1 MTLRYGKNILQKG
14 DLMSKDTSKTAYKK
28 HVSKRKIAVV
38 NTMYDILRR
47 YFSAF
52 STYRTPEHSEKD
64 EI

>member
-1 MTLRYGKNILQKG
+1 LQKG
-14 DLMSKDTSKTAYKK
+14 DLMSKDTSKTVYKK